1 MTTYTID
8 PVNNKLV
15 PDKDS
20 KDVKM
25 MKKIKKEKI
34 FEKILD
40 KKEEVKPLNVE
51 EAIALQNRNYDT
63 WGLLKA
69 TAQTPKEKAE
79 LRAIERKYEKK
90 PERIEPERIEVE
102 PININL
108 DFPTK
113 PSIVDKTVEQHI
125 ADTEREYYK
134 NNNENNEASKEGI
147 GTLFRTRLF
156 KPKR

>member
-8 PVNNKLV
+8 PIKNKLV
-15 PDKDS
+15 ADKES

-25 MKKIKKEKI
+25 MKNLKKEKP
-34 FEKILD
+34 FQKMLE
-40 KKEEVKPLNVE
+40 KKEPKPLSAE

-69 TAQTPKEKAE
+69 TAQTPAEKAE

-90 PERIEPERIEVE
+90 PERIEVTPIEL
-102 PININL
+102 NL
-108 DFPTK
+108 NFPVK

-134 NNNENNEASKEGI
+134 NYNENNEALNSGGI
-147 GTLFRTRLF
+147 AGLF
-156 KPKR
+156 KPRR

>member
-8 PVNNKLV
+8 PIKNKLV
-15 PDKDS
+15 ADKES

-25 MKKIKKEKI
+25 MKNLKKEKP
-34 FEKILD
+34 FQKILE
-40 KKEEVKPLNVE
+40 KKEPKPLSAE

-69 TAQTPKEKAE
+69 TAQTPQEKAE
-79 LRAIERKYEKK
+79 LRAIERKYEK
-90 PERIEPERIEVE
+90 PERIEVT
-102 PININL
+102 PIELNL
-108 DFPTK
+108 NFPVK

-134 NNNENNEASKEGI
+134 NYNENNEALNSGGI
-147 GTLFRTRLF
+147 AGLF

>member
-25 MKKIKKEKI
+25 MKKIKNEKI

-40 KKEEVKPLNVE
+40 KKKEVKPLSAE
-51 EAIALQNRNYDT
+51 EAIALQNRNYDD

-69 TAQTPKEKAE
+69 TAQTPQEKAE

-90 PERIEPERIEVE
+90 PERIEITPIEL
-102 PININL
+102 NL

-113 PSIVDKTVEQHI
+113 PRIVDKTVEQHL
-125 ADTEREYYK
+125 ADTERE
-134 NNNENNEASKEGI
+134 
-147 GTLFRTRLF
+147 
-156 KPKR
+156 

>member
-8 PVNNKLV
+8 PIKNKLV
-15 PDKDS
+15 ADKES

-25 MKKIKKEKI
+25 MKNLKKEKP
-34 FEKILD
+34 FQKILE
-40 KKEEVKPLNVE
+40 KKEPKPLSAE

-69 TAQTPKEKAE
+69 TAQTPQEKAE

-90 PERIEPERIEVE
+90 PERIEITPMEL
-102 PININL
+102 NL

-125 ADTEREYYK
+125 ADTEKEYYK
-134 NNNENNEASKEGI
+134 NYNENNEALNSGGI
-147 GTLFRTRLF
+147 ASLF

>member
-25 MKKIKKEKI
+25 IKKLKNEKI

-40 KKEEVKPLNVE
+40 KKKEVKPLSAE

-69 TAQTPKEKAE
+69 TAQTPQEKAE

-90 PERIEPERIEVE
+90 PERIEITPIEL
-102 PININL
+102 NL

-113 PSIVDKTVEQHI
+113 PSIVDKTVEQDL

-134 NNNENNEASKEGI
+134 NNNENNEALNSGGI
-147 GTLFRTRLF
+147 AGLF

>member
-25 MKKIKKEKI
+25 MKKIKNEKI

-40 KKEEVKPLNVE
+40 KKKEVKPLSAE

-69 TAQTPKEKAE
+69 TAQTPQEKAE

-90 PERIEPERIEVE
+90 PERIEITPIEL
-102 PININL
+102 NL

-113 PSIVDKTVEQHI
+113 PSIVDKTVEQHL

-134 NNNENNEASKEGI
+134 NYNENNEALNSGGI
-147 GTLFRTRLF
+147 AALF

>member
-15 PDKDS
+15 ADKES

-40 KKEEVKPLNVE
+40 KKKEPKPLSPE

-69 TAQTPKEKAE
+69 TAQTPSEKAE
-79 LRAIERKYEKK
+79 LRAIERKYEK
-90 PERIEPERIEVE
+90 PERIEVT
-102 PININL
+102 PIELNL

-113 PSIVDKTVEQHI
+113 PSIVDKTVEQHL

-134 NNNENNEASKEGI
+134 NNNENNEALNSGGI
-147 GTLFRTRLF
+147 ASLF

>member
-8 PVNNKLV
+8 PIKNKLV
-15 PDKDS
+15 ADKES

-25 MKKIKKEKI
+25 MKNLKKEKP
-34 FEKILD
+34 FQKILE
-40 KKEEVKPLNVE
+40 KKEPKPLSAE

-69 TAQTPKEKAE
+69 TAQTPQEKAE

-90 PERIEPERIEVE
+90 PERIEVTPIEL
-102 PININL
+102 NL
-108 DFPTK
+108 NFPVK

-134 NNNENNEASKEGI
+134 NYNENNEALNSGGI
-147 GTLFRTRLF
+147 AGLF

>member
-15 PDKDS
+15 ADKES

-25 MKKIKKEKI
+25 MKKIKNEKI

-40 KKEEVKPLNVE
+40 KKKEVKPLSAE
-51 EAIALQNRNYDT
+51 EAITLQNRNYDT

-69 TAQTPKEKAE
+69 TAQTPQEKAE

-90 PERIEPERIEVE
+90 PERIEITPIEL
-102 PININL
+102 NL

-113 PSIVDKTVEQHI
+113 PSIVDKTVEQHL

-134 NNNENNEASKEGI
+134 NNNENTEALNSGGI
-147 GTLFRTRLF
+147 ASLF

>member
-8 PVNNKLV
+8 PIKNKLV

-25 MKKIKKEKI
+25 MKKIKNEKI

-40 KKEEVKPLNVE
+40 KKKEVKPLSAE

-69 TAQTPKEKAE
+69 TAQTPQEKAE

-90 PERIEPERIEVE
+90 PERIEVTPMEL
-102 PININL
+102 NL
-108 DFPTK
+108 NFPVK

-125 ADTEREYYK
+125 ADTEKEYYK
-134 NNNENNEASKEGI
+134 NYNENNEALNSGGI
-147 GTLFRTRLF
+147 AALF

>member
-15 PDKDS
+15 ADKES

-25 MKKIKKEKI
+25 MKNIKKEKV

-40 KKEEVKPLNVE
+40 KKKEVKPLSAE
-51 EAIALQNRNYDT
+51 EAIALQNRNYDD

-69 TAQTPKEKAE
+69 TAQTPQEKAE

-90 PERIEPERIEVE
+90 PERIEVTPIEL
-102 PININL
+102 NL
-108 DFPTK
+108 NFPVK

-125 ADTEREYYK
+125 ADTEKEYYK

>member
-8 PVNNKLV
+8 PIKNKLV
-15 PDKDS
+15 ADKES

-25 MKKIKKEKI
+25 MKNLKKEKP
-34 FEKILD
+34 FQKMLE
-40 KKEEVKPLNVE
+40 KKEPKPLSAE

-69 TAQTPKEKAE
+69 TAQTPQEKAE

-90 PERIEPERIEVE
+90 PERIEITPIEL
-102 PININL
+102 NL

-125 ADTEREYYK
+125 ADTEKEYYK
-134 NNNENNEASKEGI
+134 NYNENNEALNSGGI
-147 GTLFRTRLF
+147 AGLF

>member
-8 PVNNKLV
+8 PIKNKLV

-25 MKKIKKEKI
+25 MKKIKNEKI

-40 KKEEVKPLNVE
+40 KKKEPKPLSAE

-69 TAQTPKEKAE
+69 TAQTPQEKAE

-90 PERIEPERIEVE
+90 PERIEVTPIEL
-102 PININL
+102 NL
-108 DFPTK
+108 NFPVK

-134 NNNENNEASKEGI
+134 TYNENTETIRSGGIAS
-147 GTLFRTRLF
+147 LF

>member
-8 PVNNKLV
+8 PIKNKLV

-25 MKKIKKEKI
+25 MKKIKNEKI

-40 KKEEVKPLNVE
+40 KKKEVKPLSAE
-51 EAIALQNRNYDT
+51 EAIALQNRNYDD

-69 TAQTPKEKAE
+69 TAQTPQEKAE

-90 PERIEPERIEVE
+90 PERIEVTPIEL
-102 PININL
+102 NL
-108 DFPTK
+108 NFPVK

-125 ADTEREYYK
+125 ADTEKEYYK
-134 NNNENNEASKEGI
+134 TYNENTETIRSGGI
-147 GTLFRTRLF
+147 AGLF

>member
-25 MKKIKKEKI
+25 IKKLKNEKI

-40 KKEEVKPLNVE
+40 KKKEVKPLSAE

-69 TAQTPKEKAE
+69 TAQTPQEKAE

-90 PERIEPERIEVE
+90 PERIEVE

-108 DFPTK
+108 NFPTK
-113 PSIVDKTVEQHI
+113 PSIVDKTVEQHL

-134 NNNENNEASKEGI
+134 NYNENNEALNSGGI
-147 GTLFRTRLF
+147 AALF

>member
-25 MKKIKKEKI
+25 MKKIKNEKI

-40 KKEEVKPLNVE
+40 KKKEVKPLSAE

-69 TAQTPKEKAE
+69 TAQTPQEKAE

-90 PERIEPERIEVE
+90 PERIEVTPIEL
-102 PININL
+102 NL
-108 DFPTK
+108 NFPVK

-125 ADTEREYYK
+125 ADTEKEYYK
-134 NNNENNEASKEGI
+134 TYNENTETIRSGGI
-147 GTLFRTRLF
+147 AGLF

>member
-8 PVNNKLV
+8 PIKNKLV
-15 PDKDS
+15 ADKES

-25 MKKIKKEKI
+25 MKNLKKEKP
-34 FEKILD
+34 FQKILE
-40 KKEEVKPLNVE
+40 KKEPKPLSAE

-69 TAQTPKEKAE
+69 TAQTPQEKAE

-90 PERIEPERIEVE
+90 PERIEITPIEL
-102 PININL
+102 NL

-125 ADTEREYYK
+125 ADTEKEYYK
-134 NNNENNEASKEGI
+134 NYNENNEALNSGGI
-147 GTLFRTRLF
+147 AGLF

>member
-25 MKKIKKEKI
+25 MKKIKNEKI

-40 KKEEVKPLNVE
+40 KKKEVKPLSAE
-51 EAIALQNRNYDT
+51 EAIALQNRNYDD

-69 TAQTPKEKAE
+69 TAQTPQEKAE

-90 PERIEPERIEVE
+90 PERIEVTPIEL
-102 PININL
+102 NL
-108 DFPTK
+108 NFHVK

-125 ADTEREYYK
+125 ADTEKDYYK
-134 NNNENNEASKEGI
+134 TYNENTETIRSGGIAS
-147 GTLFRTRLF
+147 LF

>member
-25 MKKIKKEKI
+25 IKKLKNEKI

-40 KKEEVKPLNVE
+40 KKKEVKPLSAE

-69 TAQTPKEKAE
+69 TAQTPQEKAE

-90 PERIEPERIEVE
+90 PERIEITPMEL
-102 PININL
+102 NL

-113 PSIVDKTVEQHI
+113 PSIVDKTVEQHL

-134 NNNENNEASKEGI
+134 NNNENNEALNSGGI
-147 GTLFRTRLF
+147 ASLF

>member
-15 PDKDS
+15 ADKES

-25 MKKIKKEKI
+25 IKNIKNEKI

-40 KKEEVKPLNVE
+40 KKKEVKPLSAE

-69 TAQTPKEKAE
+69 TAQTPQEKAE

-90 PERIEPERIEVE
+90 PERIEVTPIEL
-102 PININL
+102 NL
-108 DFPTK
+108 NFPVK

-125 ADTEREYYK
+125 ADTEKEYYK
-134 NNNENNEASKEGI
+134 TYNENTETIRSGGI
-147 GTLFRTRLF
+147 AGLF

>member
-25 MKKIKKEKI
+25 IKKLKNEKI

-40 KKEEVKPLNVE
+40 KKKEVKPLSAE

-69 TAQTPKEKAE
+69 TAQTPQEKAE

-90 PERIEPERIEVE
+90 PERIEITPIEL
-102 PININL
+102 NL
-108 DFPTK
+108 DFPT
-113 PSIVDKTVEQHI
+113 EQHI

-134 NNNENNEASKEGI
+134 NNNENTEALNSGGI
-147 GTLFRTRLF
+147 AALF

>member
-15 PDKDS
+15 ADKES
-20 KDVKM
+20 KDMKM
-25 MKKIKKEKI
+25 MKKIKNEKI

-40 KKEEVKPLNVE
+40 KKKEVKPLSAE

-69 TAQTPKEKAE
+69 TAQTPQEKAE

-90 PERIEPERIEVE
+90 PERIEITPIEL
-102 PININL
+102 NL

-113 PSIVDKTVEQHI
+113 PSIVDKTVEQHL

-134 NNNENNEASKEGI
+134 NYNENNEALNSGGI
-147 GTLFRTRLF
+147 AALF

>member
-15 PDKDS
+15 ADKES

-25 MKKIKKEKI
+25 MKNIKKEKV

-40 KKEEVKPLNVE
+40 KKKEPKPLSAE

-69 TAQTPKEKAE
+69 TAQTPQEKAE
-79 LRAIERKYEKK
+79 LRAIERKYEK
-90 PERIEPERIEVE
+90 PERIEVT
-102 PININL
+102 PIELNL
-108 DFPTK
+108 NFPVK

-125 ADTEREYYK
+125 ADTEKEYYK
-134 NNNENNEASKEGI
+134 TYNENTETIRSGGI
-147 GTLFRTRLF
+147 AGLF

>member
-8 PVNNKLV
+8 PIRNKLV
-15 PDKDS
+15 ADKES

-25 MKKIKKEKI
+25 MKKLKKEKT
-34 FEKILD
+34 FENILD
-40 KKEEVKPLNVE
+40 KKVKPLNVE

-134 NNNENNEASKEGI
+134 KNNENTEALNSGGI
-147 GTLFRTRLF
+147 ASLF

>member
-8 PVNNKLV
+8 PIKNKLV

-25 MKKIKKEKI
+25 MKKIKNEKI

-40 KKEEVKPLNVE
+40 KKKEVKPLSAE

-69 TAQTPKEKAE
+69 TAQTPQEKAE

-90 PERIEPERIEVE
+90 PERIEITPIEL
-102 PININL
+102 NL

-113 PSIVDKTVEQHI
+113 PSIVDKTVEQHL

-134 NNNENNEASKEGI
+134 NYEANINENLSKVGI
-147 GTLFRTRLF
+147 GQLYR
-156 KPKR
+156 KK

>member
-15 PDKDS
+15 ADKES

-25 MKKIKKEKI
+25 MKNIKKEKI

-40 KKEEVKPLNVE
+40 KKKEVKPLSAE
-51 EAIALQNRNYDT
+51 EAIALQNRNYDD

-134 NNNENNEASKEGI
+134 NNNENNEAINSGGI
-147 GTLFRTRLF
+147 ASLF

>member
-25 MKKIKKEKI
+25 MKKIKNEKI

-40 KKEEVKPLNVE
+40 KKKEVKPLSAE
-51 EAIALQNRNYDT
+51 EAIALQNRNYDD

-69 TAQTPKEKAE
+69 TAQTPQEKAE

-90 PERIEPERIEVE
+90 PERIEITPIEL
-102 PININL
+102 NL

-113 PSIVDKTVEQHI
+113 PSIVDKTVEQHL

-134 NNNENNEASKEGI
+134 NNNENNEALNSGGI
-147 GTLFRTRLF
+147 ASLF

>member
-1 MTTYTID
+1 
-8 PVNNKLV
+8 
-15 PDKDS
+15 
-20 KDVKM
+20 
-25 MKKIKKEKI
+25 MKKIKNEKI

-40 KKEEVKPLNVE
+40 KKKEVKPLSAE

-69 TAQTPKEKAE
+69 TAQTPQEKAE

-90 PERIEPERIEVE
+90 PERIEITPIEL
-102 PININL
+102 NL

-113 PSIVDKTVEQHI
+113 PSIVDKTVEQHL

-134 NNNENNEASKEGI
+134 NYEANINENLSKVGI
-147 GTLFRTRLF
+147 GQLYR
-156 KPKR
+156 KK

>member
-25 MKKIKKEKI
+25 IKKLKNEKI

-40 KKEEVKPLNVE
+40 KKKEVKPLSAE
-51 EAIALQNRNYDT
+51 EAIALQNRNYDD

-69 TAQTPKEKAE
+69 TAQTPQEKAE

-90 PERIEPERIEVE
+90 PERIEVTPIEL
-102 PININL
+102 NL
-108 DFPTK
+108 NFPVK

-125 ADTEREYYK
+125 ADTEKEYYK
-134 NNNENNEASKEGI
+134 NYNENNEALNSGGI
-147 GTLFRTRLF
+147 ASLF

>member
-25 MKKIKKEKI
+25 MKKIKNEKI

-40 KKEEVKPLNVE
+40 KKKEVKPLSAE
-51 EAIALQNRNYDT
+51 EAIALQNRNYDD

-69 TAQTPKEKAE
+69 TAQTPQEKAE

-90 PERIEPERIEVE
+90 PERIEVE
-102 PININL
+102 PMNINL
-108 DFPTK
+108 NFPTK
-113 PSIVDKTVEQHI
+113 PSIVDKTVEQHL

-134 NNNENNEASKEGI
+134 NYNENNEALNSGGI
-147 GTLFRTRLF
+147 AALF

>member
-8 PVNNKLV
+8 PIRNKLV
-15 PDKDS
+15 ADKES

-25 MKKIKKEKI
+25 MKKLKKEKT
-34 FEKILD
+34 FESILD
-40 KKEEVKPLNVE
+40 KKVKPLNVE

>member
-8 PVNNKLV
+8 PIKNKLV
-15 PDKDS
+15 ADKES

-25 MKKIKKEKI
+25 MKNLKKEKP
-34 FEKILD
+34 FQKILE
-40 KKEEVKPLNVE
+40 KKEPKPLSAE

-69 TAQTPKEKAE
+69 TAQTPAEKAE

-90 PERIEPERIEVE
+90 PERIEITPIEL
-102 PININL
+102 NL

-125 ADTEREYYK
+125 ADTEKEYYK
-134 NNNENNEASKEGI
+134 NYNENNEALNSGGI
-147 GTLFRTRLF
+147 AGLF

>member
-15 PDKDS
+15 ADKES

-25 MKKIKKEKI
+25 IKNIKKEKI

-40 KKEEVKPLNVE
+40 KKKEVKPLSAE
-51 EAIALQNRNYDT
+51 EAIALQNRNYDD

-69 TAQTPKEKAE
+69 TAQTPQEKAE

-90 PERIEPERIEVE
+90 PERIEVTPIEL
-102 PININL
+102 NL
-108 DFPTK
+108 NFPVK

-125 ADTEREYYK
+125 ADTEKEYYK
-134 NNNENNEASKEGI
+134 TYNENTETIRSGGI
-147 GTLFRTRLF
+147 AGLF

>member
-25 MKKIKKEKI
+25 MKKIKNEKI

-40 KKEEVKPLNVE
+40 KKKEVKPLSAE
-51 EAIALQNRNYDT
+51 EAIALQNRNYDD

-69 TAQTPKEKAE
+69 TAQTPQEKAE

-90 PERIEPERIEVE
+90 PERIEVTPIEL
-102 PININL
+102 NL
-108 DFPTK
+108 NFPVK

-134 NNNENNEASKEGI
+134 NYNENNEALNSGGI
-147 GTLFRTRLF
+147 ASLF

>member
-8 PVNNKLV
+8 PIKNKLV
-15 PDKDS
+15 ADKES

-25 MKKIKKEKI
+25 MKNLKKEKP
-34 FEKILD
+34 FQKMLE
-40 KKEEVKPLNVE
+40 KKEPKPLSAE

-69 TAQTPKEKAE
+69 TAQTPQEKAE

-90 PERIEPERIEVE
+90 PERIEVE

-108 DFPTK
+108 NFPTK

-134 NNNENNEASKEGI
+134 NYNENNEALNSGGI
-147 GTLFRTRLF
+147 AGLF

>member
-8 PVNNKLV
+8 PIKNKLV
-15 PDKDS
+15 ADKES

-25 MKKIKKEKI
+25 MKNLKKEKP
-34 FEKILD
+34 FQKMLE
-40 KKEEVKPLNVE
+40 KKEPKPLSAE

-69 TAQTPKEKAE
+69 TAQTPQEKAE

-90 PERIEPERIEVE
+90 PERIEITPIEL
-102 PININL
+102 NL
-108 DFPTK
+108 NFPVK

-125 ADTEREYYK
+125 ADTEKEYYK
-134 NNNENNEASKEGI
+134 TYNENTETIRSGGI
-147 GTLFRTRLF
+147 AGLF

>member
-25 MKKIKKEKI
+25 MKKIKNEKI

-40 KKEEVKPLNVE
+40 KKKEVKPLSAE

-69 TAQTPKEKAE
+69 TAQTPQEKAE

-90 PERIEPERIEVE
+90 PERIEITPIEL
-102 PININL
+102 NL

-113 PSIVDKTVEQHI
+113 PSIVDKTVEQHL

-134 NNNENNEASKEGI
+134 NNNENTEALNSGGI
-147 GTLFRTRLF
+147 ASLF